1 MRKMKTLENELDM
14 SKTQLKKF
22 YSVQLGKLLNSHRP
36 NNEKGDLEFTVMGFS
51 IPFSSRSPPV
61 TEGKTVFVSSSKDK
75 GKNTVVCDVVSKP
88 KFGPLPRREPTSKF
102 VHTCHHCGRV
112 GHIRPNYFQLR
123 QRNM

>member
-1 MRKMKTLENELDM
+1 VRIVCLMRKMKTLENELDM

-22 YSVQLGKLLNSHRP
+22 SSVQLDKLLNSHRP

-75 GKNTVVCDVVSKP
+75 GKITVVCDVVSKP
-88 KFGPLPRREPTSKF
+88 
-102 VHTCHHCGRV
+102 
-112 GHIRPNYFQLR
+112 
-123 QRNM
+123 